1 MKTKTLNFE
10 RMTPW
15 FTDLLVAE
23 QLRYLELYLD
33 EGKHGRSLSELYELV
48 QYAGNILPR
57 LYVFSH
63 LLFVTSHPST
73 TSSISICCCTRNFF
87 SSLIS

>member
-1 MKTKTLNFE
+1 
-10 RMTPW
+10 MTPW

-57 LYVFSH
+57 LYVFS
-63 LLFVTSHPST
+63 LFFFVTLLIPHQFQIFNLLYSELLQSFDLLST
-73 TSSISICCCTRNFF
+73 QHFF
-87 SSLIS
+87 LML